1 MFKRKILFFIFF
13 LTIPLSSCSLRKN
26 NTKVNLIETQT
37 TPEKKKISN
46 VIRGKEKEILG
57 EELNINEK
65 NFKPNKSMRIRKE
78 KETFGEE
85 LNLNETNFKPNQSMG
100 IKIDN
105 IQQVKSFE
113 NYRKNFYLNFSFGY
127 SSLKNY
133 DVYNTSTNEAIWDD
147 RYTEL
152 GRSIEIGIGY
162 DFGKIRTELSY
173 AQENGRFDEYLTY
186 FDNSITKIANDRGK
200 LHKDF
205 YIINTYYDFRD
216 SKKFSPFIGIGIGF
230 VNSVQDSAP
239 FIPEYVRQAF
249 VLQLKAGLSYKFSD
263 ENIFYIEGFKRDAK
277 SHTTNDGLGTPYIY
291 ESKNGFDS
299 SGVQLGFRKII

>member
-13 LTIPLSSCSLRKN
+13 LSIPLSSCSLKKN
-26 NTKVNLIETQT
+26 NTKINQIENQK
-37 TPEKKKISN
+37 TPEEKKISN
-46 VIRGKEKEILG
+46 VIEGKEKETLD
-57 EELNINEK
+57 EELNINETT
-65 NFKPNKSMRIRKE
+65 FKQNKSIE
-78 KETFGEE
+78 
-85 LNLNETNFKPNQSMG
+85 N
-100 IKIDN
+100 D
-105 IQQVKSFE
+105 QQVKSFE
-113 NYRKNFYLNFSFGY
+113 NYSKNFYLNFSFGY

-133 DVYNTSTNEAIWDD
+133 DVYNTSTNKAIWDD

-162 DFGKIRTELSY
+162 DFGKIRTEVSY

-186 FDNSITKIANDRGK
+186 FDNSITKIENDRGK

-205 YIINTYYDFRD
+205 YIINAYYDFRD
-216 SKKFSPFIGIGIGF
+216 SKKFSPFIGLGIGF

-249 VLQLKAGLSYKFSD
+249 VTQFKAGLSYKFSD

-291 ESKNGFDS
+291 EAKNGFDS
-299 SGVQLGFRKII
+299 SGVQVGFRKII

>member
-1 MFKRKILFFIFF
+1 MFRRKILFFIFF
-13 LTIPLSSCSLRKN
+13 LSIPLLSCSLKKN
-26 NTKVNLIETQT
+26 NTKINQIENQN
-37 TPEKKKISN
+37 TPEEKKISN
-46 VIRGKEKEILG
+46 VIEGKEKETLD
-57 EELNINEK
+57 EELNINQTT
-65 NFKPNKSMRIRKE
+65 FKQNKSIEMRIK
-78 KETFGEE
+78 
-85 LNLNETNFKPNQSMG
+85 N
-100 IKIDN
+100 D
-105 IQQVKSFE
+105 QQVKRFE
-113 NYRKNFYLNFSFGY
+113 NYSKNFYLNFSFGY
-127 SSLKNY
+127 ASLKNY
-133 DVYNTSTNEAIWDD
+133 DVYNTSTNKAIWDD

-186 FDNSITKIANDRGK
+186 FDNSITKIENDRGK

-216 SKKFSPFIGIGIGF
+216 SKKFSPFIGLGIGF

-249 VLQLKAGLSYKFSD
+249 VTQLKAGLSYRFSD

-277 SHTTNDGLGTPYIY
+277 SHTTNDGFGGPYIY
-291 ESKNGFDS
+291 EAKDGFDS
-299 SGVQLGFRKII
+299 SGVQVGFRKMI

>member
-1 MFKRKILFFIFF
+1 M
-13 LTIPLSSCSLRKN
+13 
-26 NTKVNLIETQT
+26 Q
-37 TPEKKKISN
+37 
-46 VIRGKEKEILG
+46 
-57 EELNINEK
+57 
-65 NFKPNKSMRIRKE
+65 NKSIEMRIE
-78 KETFGEE
+78 
-85 LNLNETNFKPNQSMG
+85 N
-100 IKIDN
+100 D
-105 IQQVKSFE
+105 QQVKSFE
-113 NYRKNFYLNFSFGY
+113 NYSKNFYLNFSFGY

-133 DVYNTSTNEAIWDD
+133 DVYNTSTNKAIWDD

-162 DFGKIRTELSY
+162 DFGKIRTEVSY

-186 FDNSITKIANDRGK
+186 FDNSITKIENDRGK

-216 SKKFSPFIGIGIGF
+216 SKKFSPFIGLGIGF

-249 VLQLKAGLSYKFSD
+249 VTQLKAGLSYKFSD
-263 ENIFYIEGFKRDAK
+263 ENIFYIEGFKRNAK

-291 ESKNGFDS
+291 EAKDGFDS
-299 SGVQLGFRKII
+299 SGVQVGFRKII

>member
-13 LTIPLSSCSLRKN
+13 LSIPLSSCSLKKN
-26 NTKVNLIETQT
+26 NTKINQIENQK
-37 TPEKKKISN
+37 TPEEKKISN
-46 VIRGKEKEILG
+46 VMEG
-57 EELNINEK
+57 
-65 NFKPNKSMRIRKE
+65 KE

-85 LNLNETNFKPNQSMG
+85 LNINETTFKQNKSLEMSLEN
-100 IKIDN
+100 D
-105 IQQVKSFE
+105 QQVKSFE
-113 NYRKNFYLNFSFGY
+113 NYSKNFYLNFSFGY

-133 DVYNTSTNEAIWDD
+133 DVYNTSTNKAIWDD

-186 FDNSITKIANDRGK
+186 FDNSITKIENDRGK

-216 SKKFSPFIGIGIGF
+216 SKKFSPFIGLGIGF
-230 VNSVQDSAP
+230 VNSAQDSAP
-239 FIPEYVRQAF
+239 FIPEYVRRAF
-249 VLQLKAGLSYKFSD
+249 VTQLKAGLSYKFSD

-291 ESKNGFDS
+291 EVKDGFDS
-299 SGVQLGFRKII
+299 SGLQVGFRKII